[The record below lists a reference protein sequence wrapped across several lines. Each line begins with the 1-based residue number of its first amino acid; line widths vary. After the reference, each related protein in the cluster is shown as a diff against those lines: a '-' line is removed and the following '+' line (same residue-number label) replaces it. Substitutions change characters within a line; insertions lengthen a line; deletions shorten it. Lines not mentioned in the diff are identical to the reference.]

1 MFEILAQTTTPNT
14 DSYMIAGYVVF
25 FVVMILYLGSL
36 LLRHRN
42 LVQDYEVLQELEK
55 DSEEK

>member
-1 MFEILAQTTTPNT
+1 MFEILAQTATPNT
-14 DSYMIAGYVVF
+14 DNYMIAGYVVF

-42 LVQDYEVLQELEK
+42 LVQDYEVLQELDT
-55 DSEEK
+55 DSEEA

>member
-1 MFEILAQTTTPNT
+1 MFEFLAQTAIPNT

-36 LLRHRN
+36 VLRHRN
-42 LVQDYEVLQELEK
+42 LVQDYEVLQELNK